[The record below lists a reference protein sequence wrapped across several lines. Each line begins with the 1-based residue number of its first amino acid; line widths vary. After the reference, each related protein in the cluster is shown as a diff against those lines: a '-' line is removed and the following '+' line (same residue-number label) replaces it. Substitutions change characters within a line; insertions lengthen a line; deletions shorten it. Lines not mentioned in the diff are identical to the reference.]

1 LAFADLMLRQCPE
14 LFSQWSK
21 AATAVPL
28 PAAMFSPTSMVSWPA
43 WAMRSHGEQPSR
55 ELCSK

>member
-1 LAFADLMLRQCPE
+1 MLRQCPE